1 MSRPCRPRNT
11 RSRRTAG
18 TSWSEANS
26 GGCRIRI
33 FRLQHALLGELMKAR
48 NAVRAARFAANQIE
62 ETAAHRAVD
71 VVKREL
77 GERGPVWW
85 SDGTP
90 DLNRQPLKNTPYA
103 KWYSG
108 LRASRRRG
116 EYA

>member
-1 MSRPCRPRNT
+1 MPNP
-11 RSRRTAG
+11 
-18 TSWSEANS
+18 
-26 GGCRIRI
+26 
-33 FRLQHALLGELMKAR
+33 ALSPAKKSALASELMKAR
-48 NAVRAARFAANQIE
+48 GAVRAAKLAGNQLE
-62 ETAAHRAVD
+62 EAAAHRDVD

-90 DLNRQPLKNTPYA
+90 DLNRQPVKNTPYA

-116 EYA
+116 EYS